1 MATGSVLLLLLD
13 YAIFRSWF
21 VKAGVYSER
30 DMLLLFINRKGRGSV
45 FWRKMQ

>member
-30 DMLLLFINRKGRGSV
+30 EICFCFL
-45 FWRKMQ
+45 